1 MIDLDPL
8 SYVAIFA
15 ALALGGVLKGAT
27 GAGVPVIA
35 VPVIAAFVDVRFAV
49 MIMVMV
55 NIMTN
60 SRQIWTY
67 RATRLSGGF
76 ALRFGLASAMG
87 ALVGTGLLVW
97 LPEAVLSAILA
108 TIVFGYIALRL
119 LRPDF
124 QLPLEVARRFVLP
137 VGAIGGVCQ
146 GAAGISAPVSVSF
159 LNAMRLE
166 RPVFIFT
173 ISVFFVSMG
182 FVQLPALLLSGLMTG
197 PIFGLSLLAIV
208 PVIAFMPL
216 GNWLG
221 QRASPEVFDRVILVF
236 LTVLAIRLASQL
248 VMG

>member
-1 MIDLDPL
+1 MIALDPL

-49 MIMVMV
+49 MIMVMS
-55 NIMTN
+55 NLLTN
-60 SRQIWTY
+60 ARQIWTF
-67 RATRLSGGF
+67 RETRVPEGF
-76 ALRFGLASAMG
+76 ALRFGLAG
-87 ALVGTGLLVW
+87 AVGAFIGTGLLVW
-97 LPEAVLSAILA
+97 LPEEVLSALLA
-108 TIVFGYIALRL
+108 AIVFGYIGLRL
-119 LRPDF
+119 ARPDF
-124 QLPLEVARRFVLP
+124 RLSMEAARRVVIP
-137 VGAIGGVCQ
+137 VGAIGGVFQ

-159 LNAMRLE
+159 LNAIRLE

-182 FVQLPALLLSGLMTG
+182 IVQLPALLLSGLMTL
-197 PIFGLSLLAIV
+197 PILGLSFVAII

-221 QRASPEVFDRVILVF
+221 QRASPQVFDRVILVF
-236 LTVLAIRLASQL
+236 LSVLAVRLASQL
-248 VMG
+248 IL

>member
-1 MIDLDPL
+1 MIALDPS

-49 MIMVMV
+49 MIMVMS
-55 NIMTN
+55 NLLTN
-60 SRQIWTY
+60 ARQIWTF
-67 RATRLSGGF
+67 RATRVPEGF
-76 ALRFGLASAMG
+76 ALRFGLAG
-87 ALVGTGLLVW
+87 AVGAFIGTGLLVW
-97 LPEAVLSAILA
+97 LPEEVLSALLA
-108 TIVFGYIALRL
+108 AIVFGYIGLRL
-119 LRPDF
+119 ARPDF
-124 QLPLEVARRFVLP
+124 RLSMEAANRVVIP
-137 VGAIGGVCQ
+137 VGAIGGVFQ

-159 LNAMRLE
+159 LNAIRLE

-182 FVQLPALLLSGLMTG
+182 IVQLPALLLSGLMTL
-197 PIFGLSLLAIV
+197 PILGLSFIAII

-221 QRASPEVFDRVILVF
+221 QRASPQVFDRVILVF
-236 LTVLAIRLASQL
+236 LSVLALRLASQL
-248 VMG
+248 IL